1 LRPQAGRDVSPD
13 ATSTYDKPRPTAGG
27 DLSGNLSET
36 EYLDTALAAVLAL
49 AYAEQGPGAYR
60 RIMSLTGMGA
70 SGRLSA
76 RG

>member
-1 LRPQAGRDVSPD
+1 M
-13 ATSTYDKPRPTAGG
+13 
-27 DLSGNLSET
+27 SGNLSET